1 MGHTKPELIAD
12 LATELATIR
21 SLPFI
26 KEKKTGVF
34 YFKSTPF
41 LHFHDKDGTRWA
53 HLKELSGDWKKVD
66 VPFDASASTKS
77 RFLKV
82 IKTAHK
88 IMTSKQGSPKAQLRE
103 KS

>member
-1 MGHTKPELIAD
+1 MGHTKPELITD
-12 LATELATIR
+12 LSAELAAIR
-21 SLPFI
+21 ALPFI

-66 VPFDASASTKS
+66 VPFDASTSTKS
-77 RFLKV
+77 QFLKV
-82 IKTAHK
+82 VKSIHQTMA
-88 IMTSKQGSPKAQLRE
+88 SKRGSQCM
-103 KS
+103 SV